1 MPAQSRGSFDTGASI
16 QLVFVSPDGLER
28 GESANWEPPRAMRA
42 LSVIVILASVV
53 IMVLRLL
60 KAYRI
65 TAKFEMTRRD
75 QNPGDATEI
84 TALFEMNQRD

>member
-1 MPAQSRGSFDTGASI
+1 
-16 QLVFVSPDGLER
+16 
-28 GESANWEPPRAMRA
+28 MRV
-42 LSVIVILASVV
+42 LSVIVILAGVV

-75 QNPGDATEI
+75 QNPSDATEI
-84 TALFEMNQRD
+84 TALFEMNHRD

>member
-1 MPAQSRGSFDTGASI
+1 MPGGWTGA
-16 QLVFVSPDGLER
+16 R
-28 GESANWEPPRAMRA
+28 ESANWVTLRAMRA
-42 LSVIVILASVV
+42 LSVIVILTGVV
-53 IMVLRLL
+53 IMVVRLL

-75 QNPGDATEI
+75 QNPSDATEI

>member
-1 MPAQSRGSFDTGASI
+1 
-16 QLVFVSPDGLER
+16 
-28 GESANWEPPRAMRA
+28 MRA
-42 LSVIVILASVV
+42 LSVVVILAGVV

-75 QNPGDATEI
+75 QNPGEATEI

>member
-1 MPAQSRGSFDTGASI
+1 
-16 QLVFVSPDGLER
+16 
-28 GESANWEPPRAMRA
+28 MRA
-42 LSVIVILASVV
+42 LAAAVLLASVV
-53 IMVLRLL
+53 VMVVRLL

-84 TALFEMNQRD
+84 NALFEMNHRD